1 MGEIIKRLENV
12 DNVIYDANIIVY
24 YCFLYNNHRIEEYTT
39 KARKLTEFLI
49 NNGSIIVVPKF
60 IVDEIKR
67 KSILNIVKEYVFPP
81 KNIIGLDKNPSYAL
95 FYRLNQKVN
104 ENFLNLLKDYFIVE
118 NYEPNEE
125 DFILIKSFFMEFDD
139 VEKMNN
145 FLKLK
150 NRSNPLPS
158 NEDLKLI
165 LFSKYKNA
173 PLISNDY
180 DITFF
185 VDVLLESNL
194 AYDIFEFKSISYYN

>member
-1 MGEIIKRLENV
+1 
-12 DNVIYDANIIVY
+12 
-24 YCFLYNNHRIEEYTT
+24 
-39 KARKLTEFLI
+39 
-49 NNGSIIVVPKF
+49 
-60 IVDEIKR
+60 
-67 KSILNIVKEYVFPP
+67 
-81 KNIIGLDKNPSYAL
+81 
-95 FYRLNQKVN
+95 
-104 ENFLNLLKDYFIVE
+104 
-118 NYEPNEE
+118 
-125 DFILIKSFFMEFDD
+125 MEFDD

-185 VDVLLESNL
+185 VDDLLESNL